1 MNILTASML
10 LVIVPFILFY
20 RTMRPIQQQTEL
32 RTSDNV
38 AIMEMSVASNDVN
51 EQGTVDTDLVQ
62 LKHFVSGTAPRQRA
76 SSTEVS
82 RRGKDRGGGE
92 EGSGGDR
99 GGRGKV
105 GCSGKGNGE
114 QVLLLSAMEMGV
126 EDDEEDGLDD
136 LQS

>member
-62 LKHFVSGTAPRQRA
+62 LKHFVSGTAPRQRT